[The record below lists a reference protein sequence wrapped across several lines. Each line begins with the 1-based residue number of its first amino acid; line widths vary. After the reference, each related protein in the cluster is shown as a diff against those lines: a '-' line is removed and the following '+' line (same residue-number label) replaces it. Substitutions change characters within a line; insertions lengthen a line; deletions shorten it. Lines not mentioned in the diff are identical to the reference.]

1 MDGAADDQSPPVIA
15 LLALG
20 GTIAMVP
27 APEGAGAVPALT
39 ADELVRSVPALATIA
54 RVEAV
59 AFRQLPGASIR
70 FADLVALAMA
80 IRERVDGGGVDGIVV
95 TQGTDTLEESAFALD
110 LLLRP
115 PVPIV
120 VTGAMRHPS
129 SEGSDA
135 AANLLAAVRV
145 AADRRV
151 VELGVVAVLN
161 DEIHSARA
169 VRKQHTTNPAAF
181 ASPLGGP
188 LGLVSEDRVVLLTR
202 PSTRSPTLNA
212 HDGVE
217 DPPVALVPLPLGED
231 GRLLRLLPE
240 LGYRGAVVEGTGGG
254 HVPDQTA
261 GELGELAAAMPVV
274 LAARGRTGRVLTRTY
289 GFPGSEMDLLRRG
302 LLPAGTL
309 DAVKARVLLSLLL
322 REGAS
327 PARMREAFAVYS

>member
-1 MDGAADDQSPPVIA
+1 VDERADQQAAPVIA

-39 ADELVRSVPALATIA
+39 AADLVRSVPALATVA

-70 FADLVALAMA
+70 FADLVALAGA
-80 IRERVDGGGVDGIVV
+80 IRERADGGADGIVV

-110 LLLRP
+110 LLLRS
-115 PVPIV
+115 PVPVV
-120 VTGAMRHPS
+120 VTGAMRHPA

-151 VELGVVAVLN
+151 AELGVVAVLN
-161 DEIHSARA
+161 DEIHAARA

-188 LGLVSEDRVVLLTR
+188 LGLVSEGEVVLLTR
-202 PSTRSPTLNA
+202 PSTPSPALNA
-212 HDGVE
+212 QDGVE

-240 LGYRGAVVEGTGGG
+240 LGYRGAVVEATGGG
-254 HVPDQTA
+254 HAPEQTVDA
-261 GELGELAAAMPVV
+261 LGALAAAMPVV

-289 GFPGSEMDLLRRG
+289 GFAGSEMDLLRRG

-322 REGAS
+322 RDGAS
-327 PARMREAFAVYS
+327 RERMREAFAVYS

>member
-1 MDGAADDQSPPVIA
+1 MDGAVDEQPAPAIV

-27 APEGAGAVPALT
+27 APDGHGVRPALT
-39 ADELVRSVPALATIA
+39 AEDLVRSVPALAALA

-59 AFRQLPGASIR
+59 AFRQAPGASLR
-70 FADLVALAMA
+70 FADVVALAET
-80 IRERVDGGGVDGIVV
+80 IRERVAGGIDGIVV

-110 LLLRP
+110 LLLQS

-135 AANLLAAVRV
+135 PANLLAAVQV

-151 VELGVVAVLN
+151 AGLGVVVVLN
-161 DEIHSARA
+161 DEIHAARG
-169 VRKQHTTNPAAF
+169 VRKQHTSNPAAF
-181 ASPLGGP
+181 VSPLGGP
-188 LGLVSEDRVVLLTR
+188 LGLVSEGEVVLVTR
-202 PSTRSPTLNA
+202 PSAPPPALEGRG
-212 HDGVE
+212 GVE

-240 LGYRGAVVEGTGGG
+240 QGYRGAVVEATGGG
-254 HVPDQTA
+254 HAPDRA
-261 GELGELAAAMPVV
+261 VDELGALAARMPVV

-289 GFPGSEMDLLRRG
+289 AFPGSETDLLRHG

-309 DAVKARVLLSLLL
+309 DAVKARVLLTLLL
-322 REGAS
+322 RDGAT
-327 PARMREAFAVYS
+327 PVRIQEAFAAYS